1 MLHNYSALIYTGCLN
16 NIYIYIYLLYVRNKQ
31 AAEQIT

>member
-16 NIYIYIYLLYVRNKQ
+16 NIYIYIYIYCMSEINRLLSK
-31 AAEQIT
+31 